1 MMLPALRVVTCAGG
15 RLSPEGVRALRAAQP
30 QARLFIMYGLTE
42 VFRSTYLPPEE
53 VDGHPDSMG
62 RAVPGAAVYV
72 VRDDGTVCDDGEVG
86 ELVHAGPTV
95 ALGYWNDPE
104 TTARVFRP
112 NPTADRALPS
122 LARAVYSG
130 DLVRRDAEGR
140 LYYVGRRDRMIKTL
154 GFRVSPDEIA
164 DVLYASQQVAEAVIT
179 AEPDE
184 QRGER
189 VVAHVVLAKGGT
201 LDRLRQWCGIELPRH
216 MQPTRWNV
224 LESIPRN
231 ASGKHDLLA
240 LSAPARPAS

>member
-1 MMLPALRVVTCAGG
+1 
-15 RLSPEGVRALRAAQP
+15 
-30 QARLFIMYGLTE
+30 
-42 VFRSTYLPPEE
+42 
-53 VDGHPDSMG
+53 MG
-62 RAVPGAAVYV
+62 RAVPGARVYV
-72 VRDDGTVCDDGEVG
+72 MRDDGSICDDGEVG

-112 NPTADRALPS
+112 NPTADAAVPA
-122 LARAVYSG
+122 LARVVHSG

-164 DVLYASQQVAEAVIT
+164 DVIYASRQVTEVAIT
-179 AEPDE
+179 SEPDE

-189 VVAHVVLAKGGT
+189 IVAHVVLAADGT
-201 LDRLRQWCGIELPRH
+201 LDALRRWCGVELPRH
-216 MQPTRWNV
+216 MQPARWDV
-224 LESIPRN
+224 RPSLPRN

-240 LSAPARPAS
+240 LGAKPAGAVH